1 MSVPVLTTAGTFVGS
16 TTTATPGIPAG
27 TLADDI
33 LLLFVETEN
42 EAVTLSTPNGFV
54 TIGTPT
60 GTGTAGAVDASR
72 ITVFWKRAV
81 GSDASPVVADAGDH
95 VACRILGFRGCLDAG
110 NPWNGTPTWTV
121 DATSDT
127 QLIANGP
134 TTTVDNS
141 LVVIGAANVID
152 TNTAQS
158 LTYTNG
164 NLSNLGG
171 SGFGDN
177 TISGSGGGFNVG
189 LGEKVTAGA
198 VGGTTVD
205 YNNAT
210 QKSIVVFALTPA
222 PVATSLAVAMLLE

>member
-1 MSVPVLTTAGTFVGS
+1 VSVALTTAGTFVGS
-16 TTTATPGIPAG
+16 ASTAAPGIPAG
-27 TLADDI
+27 TVSNDI

-42 EAVTLSTPNGFV
+42 EAVTLSTPNGFAEV
-54 TIGTPT
+54 ATPT
-60 GTGTAGAVDASR
+60 GTGTAGATTASR
-72 ITVFWKRAV
+72 ISVWWKRAV
-81 GSDASPVVADAGDH
+81 GGDAAPTVADAGDH
-95 VACRILGFRGCLDAG
+95 VACRILGFRGCIVTG

-127 QLIANGP
+127 QLIADGP

-158 LTYTNG
+158 LTYTNA
-164 NLSNLGG
+164 NLAGLGG

-177 TISGSGGGFNVG
+177 TQQGTGGGFNVG

-210 QKSIVVFALTPA
+210 NKSIVVLALTPA
-222 PVATSLAVAMLLE
+222 PPPLAGAVAMLLE